1 MKSPFAGIC
10 GSVHEAKGE
19 TMASLK
25 DVERVADDLTNL
37 VDQLRKELQ
46 NSPSFD
52 KLVQIADQISERAD
66 QAAGTF
72 STVNEALMSRIKDL
86 PGTGSRSTS
95 GSSKSKA
102 RA

>member
-1 MKSPFAGIC
+1 
-10 GSVHEAKGE
+10 
-19 TMASLK
+19 MASLK
-25 DVERVADDLTNL
+25 DVEKVADDLSSL

-66 QAAGTF
+66 EAAGTF
-72 STVNEALMSRIKDL
+72 STVNEALMSRIKGL
-86 PGTGSRSTS
+86 GGSGSAS
-95 GSSKSKA
+95 GSSRTKA